1 MKARKKRG
9 KTASKPAAPAD
20 GGAPEKSASKR
31 ARMSRPREFALNLG
45 CIAKDIVQGPEAWNK
60 VSFHYAGLKR
70 SVRLK

>member
-1 MKARKKRG
+1 MARKSRNKA
-9 KTASKPAAPAD
+9 ASKPPASAQAAGAPAK
-20 GGAPEKSASKR
+20 AAAKR
-31 ARMSRPREFALNLG
+31 GPLSRPQEFALNLG